1 MMIDLHSHVLH
12 EVDDGSDSLEMSI
25 EMLRLASD
33 TGIRAVVATPHILDG
48 FQPDYEE
55 SVTGK
60 FRELCQT
67 VLDYKIDIDVYLGSE
82 IHFQFGIENIIE
94 SSIGS
99 YRGFGK
105 YSLIETPLTHFP
117 NQFEDVLS
125 RILAKGKKPIF
136 AHPERVNPLIGNVT
150 LIERL
155 ADNGVL
161 IQVNSGSVLGRFGS
175 KVYNFA
181 ISLLDQGL
189 VHFIASDAH
198 SSHQRTFNLVR
209 AWNVINELYG
219 EDFAQKLFYT
229 NPLHVLFSE
238 QVERVMKPET

>member
-25 EMLRLASD
+25 EMLRLACD

-48 FQPDYEE
+48 FHTGYEE
-55 SVTGK
+55 LVGRK
-60 FRELCQT
+60 FRELCRK
-67 VLDYKIDIDVYLGSE
+67 VIDYKLDVDVYLGSE
-82 IHFQFGIENIIE
+82 IHFQYGIEDIIE
-94 SSIGS
+94 SSMGS
-99 YRGFGK
+99 YRGMGK
-105 YSLIETPLTHFP
+105 YFLVETPLTHYP
-117 NQFEDVLS
+117 NRFEEALF
-125 RILAKGKKPIF
+125 RFIALGKKPIF
-136 AHPERVNPLIGNVT
+136 AHPERINPLIGNVT
-150 LIERL
+150 TIERL

-181 ISLLDQGL
+181 ISLLDKGL

-198 SSHQRTFNLVR
+198 SSRQRTFNLIR
-209 AWNVINELYG
+209 AWKVIEELYG
-219 EDFAQKLFYT
+219 EDIAEKLFYT

-238 QVERVMKPET
+238 SIERVKPPEP